1 MTADRASTDRN
12 VDGVGGLIKA
22 WALGSYRAP
31 RHVHKKSPW
40 PGPLIIQDEIKCN
53 QVARPRTRCRAGVG
67 GLITAGAIGSNHPRS
82 DAEILAKEIRQIFF
96 LSTNRGRRVGGGRG
110 FKSLRPSAQLP
121 HEVARADFFLRPKL
135 STINPES
142 KKSKVRVKTTRYSSG
157 WALNAL
163 ISSIYFHRGVAAR
176 VFRKIVAKFGVGG
189 SAGCLIT

>member
-1 MTADRASTDRN
+1 MRE
-12 VDGVGGLIKA
+12 GVLTTV
-22 WALGSYRAP
+22 WAPVSYRAP

-67 GLITAGAIGSNHPRS
+67 GLITAGAIGSNHPHS

-96 LSTNRGRRVGGGRG
+96 LSTNRGRRVGGVGGLNLYDPRGRYRMG
-110 FKSLRPSAQLP
+110 L
-121 HEVARADFFLRPKL
+121 HARIFFLRPKL

-142 KKSKVRVKTTRYSSG
+142 KNSKVRVKTTRYSSG